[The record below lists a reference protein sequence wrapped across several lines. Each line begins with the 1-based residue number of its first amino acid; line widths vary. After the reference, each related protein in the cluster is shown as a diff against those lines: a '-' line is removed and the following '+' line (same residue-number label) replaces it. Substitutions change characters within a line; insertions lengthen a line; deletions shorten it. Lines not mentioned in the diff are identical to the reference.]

1 MKVLFFTQSNE
12 ICAASRTRVYQY
24 LPFLRSQGIKCRVVA
39 MVTGLLYKGAFI
51 LPENRIKKLL
61 YVSFSL
67 ILNYIKSLQILAL
80 ARYYNVIFIQRI
92 VIPKAIACFLKKIND
107 NIVFDFDDAIY
118 AIEGSKTYLT
128 NRLRTYRN
136 RRYLPY
142 MLSIS
147 KAVIVNNEYNK
158 KFAEQFSK
166 DIYIITSPIDTQR
179 YRPDNESLPQKDRE
193 GVIIGWIGS
202 ATTTIYLDSLKDV
215 FRTLS
220 RKYKITLKLIGAANF
235 DIPEV
240 KIVKKKW
247 HLNTEVSE
255 LQGFNIGIMPLPDDE
270 WTRGKGGFKLLQYLS
285 MGIPAVATPVGIN
298 TEIIKDGITG
308 FLVNSEEEWIE
319 KLSLLIENPELRQK
333 IGMAGRRTVEERFS
347 VKVNAPKYLQI
358 LEKVCYE
365 SKKAN

>member
-1 MKVLFFTQSNE
+1 MRVLFFTQSDE

-24 LPFLRSQGIKCRVVA
+24 LPFLRSNGIKYKVVP

-92 VIPKAIACFLKKIND
+92 LIPKAIACFLKKIND

-158 KFAEQFSK
+158 KFAEQFAK

-193 GVIIGWIGS
+193 GVTIGWIGS
-202 ATTTIYLDSLKDV
+202 ATTTIYLNSLKDV

-220 RKYKITLKLIGAANF
+220 QKYKITLKLIGAANF

-255 LQGFNIGIMPLPDDE
+255 LQGFNIGIMPLSDSD
-270 WTRGKGGFKLLQYLS
+270 WTKGKGGFKLLQYLS
-285 MGIPAVATPVGIN
+285 MGIPAVTTPVGIN
-298 TEIIKDGITG
+298 TEIVQNGING
-308 FLVNSEEEWIE
+308 FLANSDEEWIQ
-319 KLSLLIENPELRQK
+319 KLSRLIEDHRLRDELGKQGRQ
-333 IGMAGRRTVEERFS
+333 TVEERFS
-347 VKVNAPKYLQI
+347 LKVNAPKLLKV
-358 LEKVCYE
+358 LEKVYYE
-365 SKKAN
+365 GKDSD